1 MIPVLRPLKDPAVA
15 TVWSGLAA
23 STIGED
29 LFRVAV
35 VWIAA
40 EQIGNAA
47 GYVNAAQYGAMLV
60 VGLLGASLFDRW
72 RADRAMIH
80 SKYASAVL
88 ALLPVAGFYVWGVSI
103 PLLVISVMGIAA
115 LRMVFTPALQSAV
128 PVLVKDRESLQAI
141 NGLFDA
147 TWRLARLIGPT
158 LAAVL
163 NTLLPVIHFL
173 SVTALG
179 FVLSGLAVWA
189 VRDRVVDPA
198 SKPRPGRGGWRGAW
212 DALLDGA
219 RLMLS
224 ERTTGALLL
233 VNAFAN
239 GPWSVALQ
247 LAIALMVVEHDPH
260 LFGFH
265 GLAALGLII
274 GTTGV
279 GDVVGNLVAGSV
291 RFRRPLSTMFLG
303 YVAMGSGFALLAL
316 AAWAIP
322 NPWKLPAMMLSGL
335 VAGFGGPFYF
345 IPMIT
350 RLQTTFRGAEI
361 ARVFRLRLAV
371 MAGSML
377 VFNLGATPLFDLI
390 GPTHTEFYL
399 GLLLLALGVG
409 GHLYFR
415 RREGEHHKFPGNAV

>member
-29 LFRVAV
+29 VFRVAV

-47 GYVNAAQYGAMLV
+47 GYVNAAQYAAMLV
-60 VGLLGASLFDRW
+60 VGLLGASVFDRW
-72 RADRAMIH
+72 RTDRAMIG

-88 ALLPVAGFYVWGVSI
+88 ALLPVAGFYVWGISI
-103 PLLVISVMGIAA
+103 PLLVVSVMGLAG

-128 PVLVKDRESLQAI
+128 PVLVKDREALQAI

-147 TWRLARLIGPT
+147 TWRLARLIGPM
-158 LAAVL
+158 LAAAL

-179 FVLSGLAVWA
+179 FILSGLAVWA

-224 ERTTGALLL
+224 EPTTGALLL
-233 VNAFAN
+233 INAFAN

-279 GDVVGNLVAGSV
+279 GDVIGNLVAGSV
-291 RFRRPLSTMFLG
+291 RFRKPLSTMFLG
-303 YVAMGSGFALLAL
+303 YVAMGTGFSLIAV
-316 AAWAIP
+316 AAWSLP

-335 VAGFGGPFYF
+335 IAGFGGPFYF

-350 RLQTTFRGAEI
+350 RMQTTFRGAEI

-371 MAGSML
+371 MAASML
-377 VFNLGATPLFDLI
+377 LFNLAATPLFDLI

-399 GLLLLALGVG
+399 GLLLLALGIG
-409 GHLYFR
+409 GYLYFR
-415 RREGEHHKFPGNAV
+415 RGEGPMAGIPAP

>member
-47 GYVNAAQYGAMLV
+47 GYVNATQYGAMLV
-60 VGLLGASLFDRW
+60 VGLLGASAFDRW
-72 RADRAMIH
+72 RADRAMIGA
-80 SKYASAVL
+80 KYASAVL
-88 ALLPVAGFYVWGVSI
+88 ALLPVAGFYIWGISI
-103 PLLVISVMGIAA
+103 PLLVLSVMGLAG

-128 PVLVKDRESLQAI
+128 PVLVTDRSAMQAI

-147 TWRLARLIGPT
+147 TWRLARLIGPM

-163 NTLLPVIHFL
+163 NTLVPVIHFL
-173 SVTALG
+173 SITALG

-189 VRDRVVDPA
+189 VRDRLIDPA
-198 SKPRPGRGGWRGAW
+198 HKPRPGRGGWRGAW

-219 RLMLS
+219 RLMLR
-224 ERTTGALLL
+224 ERTMGALLL
-233 VNAFAN
+233 VNAIAN

-247 LAIALMVVEHDPH
+247 LCIALMVVEHDPH

-265 GLAALGLII
+265 DLAALGLII
-274 GTTGV
+274 GTCGV

-303 YVAMGSGFALLAL
+303 YVAMGSGFALIAV
-316 AAWAIP
+316 AAWTLD
-322 NPWKLPAMMLSGL
+322 NPLKLPAMMAAGL
-335 VAGFGGPFYF
+335 IAGFGGPFYF

-350 RLQTTFRGAEI
+350 RMQTVFRGTEI

-377 VFNLGATPLFDLI
+377 LFNLAATPMFDLI
-390 GPTHTEFYL
+390 GPTTTDFVL
-399 GLLLLALGVG
+399 GLLLLALGVAG
-409 GHLYFR
+409 YAVLR
-415 RREGEHHKFPGNAV
+415 RREDNP

>member
-1 MIPVLRPLKDPAVA
+1 MLPIFRPLKDPAVA

-60 VGLLGASLFDRW
+60 VGLLGASVIDRW
-72 RADRAMIH
+72 RADRAMIGA
-80 SKYASAVL
+80 KYASAVL
-88 ALLPVAGFYVWGVSI
+88 ALMPVAGAYVWGVSI
-103 PLLVISVMGIAA
+103 PLLVLAVMGIAA

-128 PVLVKDRESLQAI
+128 PVLVPDRDAMQSI

-147 TWRLARLIGPT
+147 TWRLARLIGPM

-163 NTLLPVIHFL
+163 NSILPVIHFL
-173 SVTALG
+173 SVTAAG
-179 FVLSGLAVWA
+179 FILSGVAIWA
-189 VRDRVVDPA
+189 VRDRLVDRNHQPQ
-198 SKPRPGRGGWRGAW
+198 RGRAGLHGIW

-219 RLMLS
+219 RLMRR
-224 ERTTGALLL
+224 ERTIGTLLL
-233 VNAFAN
+233 LNALAN

-247 LAIALMVVEHDPH
+247 LCIALMVKQHDPR
-260 LFGFH
+260 LFDFE

-274 GTTGV
+274 GVSGA
-279 GDVVGNLVAGSV
+279 GDVAGNLIAGSV

-303 YVAMGSGFALLAL
+303 YVAMGGGFALIAV
-316 AAWAIP
+316 AAWLLP
-322 NPWKLPAMMLSGL
+322 NPWMLPAMMLAGL
-335 VAGFGGPFYF
+335 LAGFGGPFYF

-350 RLQTTFRGAEI
+350 RLQTAYRGPEI

-377 VFNLGATPLFDLI
+377 AFNLAATPLFDLL
-390 GPTHTEFYL
+390 GPTLTEFL
-399 GLLLLALGVG
+399 FGLLILALGIG
-409 GHLYFR
+409 GHFYFR
-415 RREGEHHKFPGNAV
+415 RVEIRPQKIPV

>member
-47 GYVNAAQYGAMLV
+47 GYVNAAQYGAMLA
-60 VGLLGASLFDRW
+60 VGLLGASVFDRW
-72 RADRAMIH
+72 RADSAMIG
-80 SKYASAVL
+80 SKYFSAAL
-88 ALLPVAGFYVWGVSI
+88 ALLPVAGFYVWGISI
-103 PLLVISVMGIAA
+103 PLLVVSVMGLAGM
-115 LRMVFTPALQSAV
+115 RMVFTPALQSAV
-128 PVLVKDRESLQAI
+128 PVLVKDREALQAI

-147 TWRLARLIGPT
+147 TWRLARLIGPM
-158 LAAVL
+158 LAALL
-163 NTLLPVIHFL
+163 NALLPVIHFL
-173 SVTALG
+173 SVTAVG
-179 FVLSGLAVWA
+179 FILSGLAVWA
-189 VRDRVVDPA
+189 VRDRVVDPT

-219 RLMLS
+219 RLMMS
-224 ERTTGALLL
+224 EPTTGALLL
-233 VNAFAN
+233 INALAN

-260 LFGFH
+260 LFGLH
-265 GLAALGLII
+265 GLAALALII

-303 YVAMGSGFALLAL
+303 YVAMGTGFILIAI
-316 AAWAIP
+316 AAWALP

-350 RLQTTFRGAEI
+350 RMQTTFRGAEI

-371 MAGSML
+371 MAASML

-399 GLLLLALGVG
+399 GALLLGLGVVG
-409 GHLYFR
+409 YLHFR
-415 RREGEHHKFPGNAV
+415 RREA

>member
-1 MIPVLRPLKDPAVA
+1 
-15 TVWSGLAA
+15 
-23 STIGED
+23 
-29 LFRVAV
+29 
-35 VWIAA
+35 
-40 EQIGNAA
+40 
-47 GYVNAAQYGAMLV
+47 
-60 VGLLGASLFDRW
+60 
-72 RADRAMIH
+72 MIH

>member
-15 TVWSGLAA
+15 TIWSGLAA

-60 VGLLGASLFDRW
+60 IGLLGASVFDRW
-72 RADRAMIH
+72 RADRAMMGA
-80 SKYASAVL
+80 KYASAAL
-88 ALLPVAGFYVWGVSI
+88 ALLPVLGSYVWGVSI
-103 PLLVISVMGIAA
+103 PLLVVAVMGLAG

-128 PVLVKDRESLQAI
+128 PVLVTSREALQAI

-147 TWRLARLIGPT
+147 TWRLARLIGPMM
-158 LAAVL
+158 AAIL
-163 NTLLPVIHFL
+163 NTILPVIHFL

-179 FVLSGLAVWA
+179 FLLSGLAVWM
-189 VRDRVVDPA
+189 VRDRVFDPA
-198 SKPRPGRGGWRGAW
+198 AKPRPGRGGWRGAW

-219 RLMLS
+219 RLMMS
-224 ERTTGALLL
+224 EPVTGALLL
-233 VNAFAN
+233 INAFAN
-239 GPWSVALQ
+239 GPWSVCLQ
-247 LAIALMVVEHDPH
+247 LAIALMVVEHDPTM
-260 LFGFH
+260 FGFH
-265 GLAALGLII
+265 GLASLGLIV
-274 GTTGV
+274 GATGV

-303 YVAMGSGFALLAL
+303 YVAMGAGFALIAL
-316 AAWAIP
+316 SAWGLP
-322 NPWKLPAMMLSGL
+322 NPWKLPAMMLSGV

-350 RLQTTFRGAEI
+350 RMQTVFHGTEI
-361 ARVFRLRLAV
+361 ARVFRLRLAI

-377 VFNLGATPLFDLI
+377 LFNVGATPMFDLI

-409 GHLYFR
+409 GYLFFR
-415 RREGEHHKFPGNAV
+415 RREAGDS

>member
-1 MIPVLRPLKDPAVA
+1 MIPVLRPLKDPAIA

-40 EQIGNAA
+40 EQIGNSA
-47 GYVNAAQYGAMLV
+47 GYVNAAQYAAMLV

-72 RADRAMIH
+72 RADRAMMGANC
-80 SKYASAVL
+80 ASAVL
-88 ALLPVAGFYVWGVSI
+88 ALMPVAGFYVWGVSI
-103 PLLVISVMGIAA
+103 PLLVLSVMGLAA
-115 LRMVFTPALQSAV
+115 MRMVFSPALQSAV
-128 PVLVKDRESLQAI
+128 PVLVQDRKAMQAI

-147 TWRLARLIGPT
+147 TWRLARLIGPM

-173 SVTALG
+173 SVTAVG
-179 FVLSGLAVWA
+179 FVLSGLAVSVA
-189 VRDRVVDPA
+189 RDHLFDPA
-198 SKPRPGRGGWRGAW
+198 ARPRPSRGGWRGAW

-219 RLMLS
+219 RLMLR

-233 VNAFAN
+233 INATAN

-247 LAIALMVVEHDPH
+247 LCIALMVVEHDPQ

-265 GLAALGLII
+265 GLASLGLIVSSC
-274 GTTGV
+274 GV
-279 GDVVGNLVAGSV
+279 GDVIGNLLAGSV
-291 RFRRPLSTMFLG
+291 RFKRPLSTMFLG
-303 YVAMGSGFALLAL
+303 YIAMGSGFALLAL
-316 AAWAIP
+316 AAWGLD
-322 NPWKLPAMMLSGL
+322 NPLKLPAMMAAGL
-335 VAGFGGPFYF
+335 IAGFGGPFYF

-350 RLQTTFRGAEI
+350 RMQTVFHGAEI

-377 VFNLGATPLFDLI
+377 AFNLGATALFDLI
-390 GPTHTEFYL
+390 GPTHTELLL
-399 GLLLLALGVG
+399 GLLLLVLGVA

-415 RREGEHHKFPGNAV
+415 RHERETRSSAPP

>member
-1 MIPVLRPLKDPAVA
+1 MIPVFRPLKDPAVA

-60 VGLLGASLFDRW
+60 VGLLGASVFDRW
-72 RADRAMIH
+72 RADRAMIGA
-80 SKYASAVL
+80 KLASAAL
-88 ALLPVAGFYVWGVSI
+88 ALLPVAGAYVWGVSI
-103 PLLVISVMGIAA
+103 PLLVLAVMGIAA

-128 PVLVKDRESLQAI
+128 PVLVPDRDAMQAI

-147 TWRLARLIGPT
+147 TWRLARLIGPM
-158 LAAVL
+158 LAAIL
-163 NTLLPVIHFL
+163 NSILPVIHFL

-179 FVLSGLAVWA
+179 FVLSGVAVWA
-189 VRDRVVDPA
+189 VRDRLFDPNHQ
-198 SKPRPGRGGWRGAW
+198 PQRGRGGLRGAW
-212 DALLDGA
+212 DALIDGA
-219 RLMLS
+219 RLILREPTIGS
-224 ERTTGALLL
+224 LLL
-233 VNAFAN
+233 LNALAN

-247 LAIALMVVEHDPH
+247 LCIALMVKQHDPR
-260 LFGFH
+260 LFDFE

-274 GTTGV
+274 GASGA
-279 GDVVGNLVAGSV
+279 GDVAGNLVAGSV

-303 YVAMGSGFALLAL
+303 YVAMGAGFALLAV
-316 AAWAIP
+316 AVWALP
-322 NPWKLPAMMLSGL
+322 NPWMLPAMMLAGL
-335 VAGFGGPFYF
+335 LSGFGGPFYF

-350 RLQTTFRGAEI
+350 RMQTAYRGAEI

-377 VFNLGATPLFDLI
+377 AFNLAATPLFDLL
-390 GPTHTEFYL
+390 GPTLTEFL
-399 GLLLLALGVG
+399 FGLLILALGVG
-409 GHLYFR
+409 GHVYFR
-415 RREGEHHKFPGNAV
+415 RAESRPTKLTS